1 MTNFQIINVQYTNKV
16 ESALVN
22 TQVTMQQGKT
32 KIKEQAA
39 KEIRSQIT
47 VLSSSAEKNIT
58 QIQGNGT
65 AQAKIINANA

>member
-1 MTNFQIINVQYTNKV
+1 
-16 ESALVN
+16 
-22 TQVTMQQGKT
+22 MQQGKT